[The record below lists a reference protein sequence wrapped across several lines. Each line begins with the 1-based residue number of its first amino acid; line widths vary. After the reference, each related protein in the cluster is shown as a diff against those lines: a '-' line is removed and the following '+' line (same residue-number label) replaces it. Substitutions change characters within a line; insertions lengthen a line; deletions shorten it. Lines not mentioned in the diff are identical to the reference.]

1 MVKEMINN
9 KKETIYNYFNGYSK
23 REVNNAINLLSV
35 EEQELI
41 NKKDLSL
48 LELITLYSRIIPKIK
63 NELYKKT
70 NIKIYTDNDLI
81 ELLKYNISNDELCEI
96 LNISQHE
103 LCKRLKLLRDRGFSY
118 KQKYYSDGTIKYKI
132 NNKLSNEINSSRNII
147 TAPHENDI
155 KVLIISDLHFG
166 NELDRLDLVDR
177 AFDYCINNDIN
188 IIFCLGD
195 LIDGTHTKG
204 TQKIKDITSQIEFLI
219 NKYPYEKNI
228 LTFTI
233 LGDHDYDAVKDSG
246 IDIIKVCENLRH
258 DIIIP
263 GYCNGDVQ
271 IKNDSIHLYHSI
283 RSSRYRNNGSLIDLH
298 GHSHKY
304 CSKFENGMLKIA
316 VPSLSNIINEVP
328 SVLELNV
335 SFNKGYFNEVLVKQI
350 LFLDKDVVISE
361 NLYNLL
367 NFRNID
373 YSTTLNIDPNYKRVL
388 K

>member
-1 MVKEMINN
+1 MINN
-9 KKETIYNYFNGYSK
+9 KSKTIYDYFNNYSK
-23 REVNNAINLLSV
+23 REVNNIINTLSI
-35 EEQELI
+35 EEKELI

-48 LELITLYSRIIPKIK
+48 LEIITFYSRIIPKIK
-63 NELYKKT
+63 KELDKRT
-70 NIKIYTDNDLI
+70 NIKIFNDEELI
-81 ELLKYNISNDELCEI
+81 ELLKHNISNDELCEI
-96 LNISQHE
+96 LNISKQE
-103 LCKRLKLLRDRGFSY
+103 LFMRLKLLRDKGVCY

-132 NNKLSNEINSSRNII
+132 NNKLSSETSSVRNII

-155 KVLIISDLHFG
+155 KVLVISDLHFG
-166 NELDRLDLVDR
+166 NDLERLDLVDR
-177 AFDYCINNDIN
+177 AFDYCIKNNIN

-219 NKYPYEKNI
+219 NKYPYEENI
-228 LTFTI
+228 LTFAI
-233 LGDHDYDAVKDSG
+233 LGDHDYDAVRDSG
-246 IDIIKVCENLRH
+246 IDIIKVCENLRN

-263 GYCNGDVQ
+263 GYCNGDIQ

-283 RSSRYRNNGSLIDLH
+283 RTSKYRNNGSLIDLH

-304 CSKFENGMLKIA
+304 SSKFENGMLKIA

-328 SVLELNV
+328 SLLELNI

-350 LFLDKDVVISE
+350 LFLDNDVVISE

-373 YSTTLNIDPNYKRVL
+373 YSTILNIDSGYKRIL